1 MSERRPPPPR
11 WAHSDAQALPALC
24 AAGKWVPGQRCRG
37 GCGGRAGM
45 RGGDKGASWDGPNA
59 DSIHSRPGWWAQ
71 PRATTPMGSGLPHQA
86 PRGLQ
91 QPRHRCSESGATS
104 APPRPATSMRSLSGQ
119 KVLCPVFVD
128 LNDTE
133 SLGVLIR
140 GRVAGRLEGEGSPSV
155 CPASPRQAEDFSAS
169 PRPCFLGECHL
180 AKPLASNPKMGSMQS
195 CREK

>member
-1 MSERRPPPPR
+1 
-11 WAHSDAQALPALC
+11 
-24 AAGKWVPGQRCRG
+24 
-37 GCGGRAGM
+37 M

-169 PRPCFLGECHL
+169 PRPCFLGEYVTLQSPWLLIRKWGRCKAVVRSKRMTGVRGL
-180 AKPLASNPKMGSMQS
+180 AEAQAFGTVIMVVCMTDNFCLNTVSGL
-195 CREK
+195 

>member
-1 MSERRPPPPR
+1 
-11 WAHSDAQALPALC
+11 
-24 AAGKWVPGQRCRG
+24 
-37 GCGGRAGM
+37 M

-140 GRVAGRLEGEGSPSV
+140 GGWPGGWKEKGARPFALPPPGKRRTSAPAPGPVSSANVTLQSPWLLIRKWGRCKAVVRSKRMTGVRGLAEAQAFGTVIMVV
-155 CPASPRQAEDFSAS
+155 CMTDNFCLNTVSG
-169 PRPCFLGECHL
+169 L
-180 AKPLASNPKMGSMQS
+180 
-195 CREK
+195 